1 MRKAVRLM
9 RSPEHFAFRLSRK
22 ENCLSDKGMIGN
34 EKRKQQIK
42 SIGIRSQ

>member
-1 MRKAVRLM
+1 MRVIRP
-9 RSPEHFAFRLSRK
+9 PEHFAFTLSRK
-22 ENCLSDKGMIGN
+22 ENCLSDKGMIGH